1 MSIDPGALV
10 GYIDAGTGSYLL
22 AAVAGGIA
30 TMWFFIRA
38 KVASLFGRKPRPQ
51 EAGESTAD
59 DEQVA
64 SAEADRVVD
73 DETDSTTVRE

>member
-22 AAVAGGIA
+22 AAIAGGVA

-38 KVASLFGRKPRPQ
+38 KIASLFGRKPRPQ
-51 EAGESTAD
+51 ETGEGAAD

-64 SAEADRVVD
+64 TAKADRVVEG
-73 DETDSTTVRE
+73 ETDSTTVRE